1 MENLLDA
8 AASEESGNQMFNIVK
23 LLTGVKE
30 ENYGFELLRW
40 TSPNKAPRYVTKNGF
55 GNGTA
60 YGIRNFTLAG
70 DDLYIGSASPLNLEK
85 YGGWHLF
92 KLHSDG
98 IGTSVETATTKEL
111 GIYFRRYNGAV
122 IFSSANGEDLK
133 TVEVFDLG
141 GSSLETS
148 EGSGNTCTIDTTPYS
163 GKTVVVKVTTAR
175 GNWSAKMAF

>member
-8 AASEESGNQMFNIVK
+8 AASDESGSQMFNIVK

-30 ENYGFELLRW
+30 ENFGFELLRW

-55 GNGTA
+55 GNGAA

-70 DDLYIGSASPLNLEK
+70 DDLYIGSASPFNLHK

-92 KLHSDG
+92 RLHSDA

-111 GIYFRRYNGAV
+111 LCKHASTCNNKGIRHLFPPLQRCRNLL
-122 IFSSANGEDLK
+122 ISK
-133 TVEVFDLG
+133 
-141 GSSLETS
+141 
-148 EGSGNTCTIDTTPYS
+148 
-163 GKTVVVKVTTAR
+163 R
-175 GNWSAKMAF
+175 